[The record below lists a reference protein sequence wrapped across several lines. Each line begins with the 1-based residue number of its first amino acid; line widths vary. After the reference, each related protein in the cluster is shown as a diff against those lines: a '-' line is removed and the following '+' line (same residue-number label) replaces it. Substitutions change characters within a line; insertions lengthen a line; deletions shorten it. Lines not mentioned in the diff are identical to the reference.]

1 VQRYMVPGPANFAG
15 RPEAC
20 PVGKI
25 QYDLNKANVFKCLQK
40 PVNSAAKMHLKWRM
54 IFSERLNPLK
64 ILVVEDCP
72 SDVWLI
78 KEALKQATISI
89 QVIVAEDG
97 VAALDYMRLVSE
109 GKAVRPDLI
118 LLDLNLP
125 RKNGREVLGEL
136 KSSPFHR
143 HTPVL
148 VMSSSQAEDD
158 IRECY
163 RLNANCYITKPSN
176 LDNYFEVVRSIE
188 EFWFMV
194 AQLPTRTA
202 A

>member
-1 VQRYMVPGPANFAG
+1 M
-15 RPEAC
+15 
-20 PVGKI
+20 K
-25 QYDLNKANVFKCLQK
+25 L
-40 PVNSAAKMHLKWRM
+40 SASPSSLK
-54 IFSERLNPLK
+54 L
-64 ILVVEDCP
+64 LVVEDCP

-78 KEALKQATISI
+78 REALKGANMPVQI
-89 QVIVAEDG
+89 IVAEDG
-97 VAALDYMRLVSE
+97 VAALDYMRQVSD
-109 GKAVRPDLI
+109 GKAVRPDII

-136 KSSPFHR
+136 KASPIHR

-148 VMSSSQAEDD
+148 VMSSSRAEED

-163 RLNANCYITKPSN
+163 RLNANCYITKPGT
-176 LDNYFEVVRSIE
+176 LDDYFEVVRSIE

-194 AQLPTRTA
+194 AKLPTRTA